1 MALARRIGLLAF
13 AWCLAAAGPAGPAAA
28 ELAAWDQARVTG
40 IAQQLAGACDAWEQA
55 VREQPGAGAE
65 ASEFGLGMKARV
77 LKEQSQALA
86 GHLAKGEGHDQT
98 RNYYRDLKELVDDTE
113 EMAQRSEL
121 DDPTLAAWAK
131 VVDLQRQIAPYYDP
145 KALGAGAAGAGE

>member
-1 MALARRIGLLAF
+1 MTPAHQIFATGLAVAVALFTAPAR
-13 AWCLAAAGPAGPAAA
+13 A
-28 ELAAWDQARVTG
+28 ELAGWDQSRVTG
-40 IAQQLAGACDAWEQA
+40 IAQQLAQACDAWEQA

-77 LKEQSQALA
+77 LTEQSQALA
-86 GHLAKGEGHDQT
+86 GHLAKGDGHDKT
-98 RNYYRDLKELVDDTE
+98 RNYYRDLKALVDDTE

-121 DDPTLAAWAK
+121 DDPTMAAWAK

-145 KALGAGAAGAGE
+145 RALGAGAAGAGE